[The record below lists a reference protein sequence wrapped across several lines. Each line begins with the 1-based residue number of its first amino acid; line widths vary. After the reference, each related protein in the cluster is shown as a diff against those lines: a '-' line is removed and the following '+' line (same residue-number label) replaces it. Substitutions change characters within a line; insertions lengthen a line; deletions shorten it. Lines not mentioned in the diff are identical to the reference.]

1 MPTIVDWRE
10 IALRLG
16 LTVLAGTLIGLNRW
30 DRGRP
35 AGLRTTLL
43 VCLAA
48 SVAMIE
54 ANLIMGSTHGSINPS
69 VRLDV
74 MRLPLGI
81 LTGVGFI
88 GAGAVLRRQ
97 DTIIGVTTAAT
108 LWFATVV
115 GLCLGGGQMVL
126 GLAALGLGLIVLW
139 GFRWIEESLSHE
151 RSGVLTLTITAGS
164 SLNDEFRSCLDGES
178 VRVIAWTQRAT
189 TEDRTL
195 RCEVRWRSSPKDV
208 APPGFLGR
216 LVDRSDL
223 VAIDWTESPRTGA

>member
-1 MPTIVDWRE
+1 MPTTVDWPE

-30 DRGRP
+30 ERGRP

-54 ANLIMGSTHGSINPS
+54 ANLIMGTTRGSINPA

-81 LTGVGFI
+81 LTGMGFI
-88 GAGAVLRRQ
+88 GAGAVLRLQ
-97 DTIIGVTTAAT
+97 DRIIGVTTAAT

-115 GLCLGGGQMVL
+115 GLCLGSGQAVL
-126 GLAALGLGLIVLW
+126 GLASLGLGLIVLW
-139 GFRWIEESLSHE
+139 GFRWIEESLSRE
-151 RSGVLTLTITAGS
+151 RNGVLTLTITAGG
-164 SLNDEFRSCLDGES
+164 SLDDEFRNCLDGES
-178 VRVIAWTQRAT
+178 VRVIAWTQRAPAQDCT
-189 TEDRTL
+189 V
-195 RCEVRWRSSPKDV
+195 RCEVRWRSSARDV

-216 LVDRSDL
+216 LVQRTDL
-223 VAIDWTESPRTGA
+223 VAIDWAESPHTEN